1 MARTMAIDAAE
12 CGDREVAGAKAARLA
27 QARAAG
33 FPVPD
38 SLVIPCAES
47 APILDGALRNTTN
60 RSLHSCRFEVM
71 SADPGGL
78 ADLVARV
85 RPLGPTLAVRSS
97 SPFEDDPRLAGAFTS
112 FLGVAPEEVAT
123 AVLGVWS
130 SALVDFGDP
139 AEDSTAAGT
148 CAGVPREFF
157 SWPPPTRMG
166 VLIQPELTPSFAGTA
181 ELLPGGDV
189 QVVATDGPAGPLMA
203 GWVTGV
209 TATVSASGSIERPPA
224 LANVSEPA
232 TRAAAALVRDIAAAL
247 GDNLVEWAF
256 ADARIWLLQSR
267 RVPRTPAG
275 PASVARLGGGP
286 ACSGPEIDRRLVLRA
301 VRCAGD
307 LAERW
312 VLPWALAYDGGGPAD
327 ILPAARQAESPLA
340 LWEQL
345 TDLSNQLTAQA
356 WRIRPADLGRVVSGL
371 DSLRRGDSAALTAE
385 LGALKSPEPAIAQR
399 CLELATGLMAHLLWQ
414 RIVSSADQ
422 FWALPADLGPVLR
435 GEHIPS
441 DLYQRSYRAA
451 LKWEPLLFST
461 VMAAGRPLEGLPASP
476 GMGCGPVALVDDQA
490 VLAAA
495 ERGGLHPRSIIAA
508 TQPLPRF
515 APLLMNAAGLVT
527 HGGSEAAHLVEVARS
542 LGVPTVLGCDLSG
555 IATPQA
561 GGYAAVDGAAGAVS
575 LLTDSEFASAAQITV
590 GPSSRTH

>member
-1 MARTMAIDAAE
+1 MARTVPIDAAE
-12 CGDREVAGAKAARLA
+12 CGDRALAGAKAARLA

-38 SLVIPCAES
+38 SLVIPCTES
-47 APILDGALRNTTN
+47 APILDRALRSTNN

-78 ADLVARV
+78 AGLVAQV
-85 RPLGPTLAVRSS
+85 RPLGSTLAVRSS

-130 SALVDFGDP
+130 SALVDLRDP
-139 AEDSTAAGT
+139 AEDPTAAGPGP
-148 CAGVPREFF
+148 GVPGEF
-157 SWPPPTRMG
+157 SCWPPPTRMG
-166 VLIQPELTPSFAGTA
+166 VLIQPELAPSFAGTA
-181 ELLPGGDV
+181 ELLPGGEV

-209 TATVSASGSIERPPA
+209 TATVSASGRIEWPPA
-224 LANVSEPA
+224 ASVGERA
-232 TRAAAALVRDIAAAL
+232 VRAAAALVRDIAAAL

-256 ADARIWLLQSR
+256 ADAHIWLLQSR
-267 RVPRTPAG
+267 RVPRTPARPTG
-275 PASVARLGGGP
+275 VARLGGGS
-286 ACSGPEIDRRLVLRA
+286 AGSGPEIDPRLVLRA

-312 VLPWALAYDGGGPAD
+312 VLPWALASDGCVPAD
-327 ILPAARQAESPLA
+327 ILPAARQAEGPLA

-345 TDLSNQLTAQA
+345 TDLSDQLTAQV
-356 WRIRPADLGRVVSGL
+356 WRVGPADLGRVVSGL
-371 DSLRRGDSAALTAE
+371 DSLRRGDSAALAAD
-385 LGALKSPEPAIAQR
+385 LGALKSPEPALAQH

-414 RIVSSADQ
+414 RIVSSADE
-422 FWALPADLGPVLR
+422 FWALSADLGPVLR
-435 GEHIPS
+435 GEHVPP
-441 DLYQRSYRAA
+441 DLYRRSYRAA

-461 VMAAGRPLEGLPASP
+461 VMAGGRPLEGLPASP

-555 IATPQA
+555 IATPQG

>member
-1 MARTMAIDAAE
+1 MARTVAIDAAE
-12 CGDREVAGAKAARLA
+12 CADRELAGAKAARLA

-33 FPVPD
+33 FPVPN

-47 APILDGALRNTTN
+47 APILDRALRSTNN

-71 SADPGGL
+71 SADPGSL
-78 ADLVARV
+78 ADIVARV

-97 SPFEDDPRLAGAFTS
+97 SPSEDDPRLAGAFTS
-112 FLGVAPEEVAT
+112 FLGVAPEDVAT

-130 SALVDFGDP
+130 SALVDLSDP
-139 AEDSTAAGT
+139 AEDSTAARM
-148 CAGVPREFF
+148 CAGELREFS
-157 SWPPPTRMG
+157 SWPPTRMG
-166 VLIQPELTPSFAGTA
+166 VLIQPELAPSFAGTA
-181 ELLPGGDV
+181 ELLPGDEV

-209 TATVSASGSIERPPA
+209 TATVSASGSIEWRPA
-224 LANVSEPA
+224 LANVGEPA
-232 TRAAAALVRDIAAAL
+232 IRGAAALVRDIAAAL

-256 ADARIWLLQSR
+256 ADGRIWLLQSR
-267 RVPRTPAG
+267 RVLRTPIQSAR
-275 PASVARLGGGP
+275 VAQPGGRS
-286 ACSGPEIDRRLVLRA
+286 ARDGPEIDHRLVLRA
-301 VRCAGD
+301 VRRTGD

-312 VLPWALAYDGGGPAD
+312 VLPWALASDGCVPAD
-327 ILPAARQAESPLA
+327 ILPEARQAESPLA

-345 TDLSNQLTAQA
+345 TDLSDKLTAQA
-356 WRIRPADLGRVVSGL
+356 WRVRHADLGRVVSGL
-371 DSLRRGDSAALTAE
+371 DSLRRGDSAALTTE
-385 LGALKSPEPAIAQR
+385 LGALKSPEPALAQH
-399 CLELATGLMAHLLWQ
+399 CLELATWLMAHLLWQ
-414 RIVSSADQ
+414 RLVRSADE

-435 GEHIPS
+435 GDHVPS
-441 DLYQRSYRAA
+441 DLYQRSYRAT

-461 VMAAGRPLEGLPASP
+461 VMAVGRQLEGLPASP
-476 GMGCGPVALVDDQA
+476 GMGCGHVAMVDDPT

-508 TQPLPRF
+508 AQPLPRF

-542 LGVPTVLGCDLSG
+542 LGVPTVFGCDLGG
-555 IATPQA
+555 ITKLQG

-575 LLTDSEFASAAQITV
+575 VL
-590 GPSSRTH
+590 SSREAAHKASDGP